1 MTVRIGSNV
10 IAPGIASNEEF
21 LEGLSEDKTA
31 TVKQLREEF
40 SRVDRLPLFAPMR
53 SPYLLNDVSWLRSDT
68 FSWHNG
74 DIYISAY
81 NLLATLY
88 TDNSA
93 TTASDT
99 IEGITITYKRVS
111 NGMKICDSDQENN
124 LINLYNSV
132 GVAWYFLIDTT
143 DKKFKLPRNK
153 FDFTGFRTAAG
164 DYVEESLP
172 NITGEVHAGISQ
184 RALGWSGSGAFKGYK
199 VTGNNANPASLS
211 NTADHNNGF
220 EFDASLSSSTYKDN
234 APVQERAVQ
243 SYLYFYVGRF
253 TPTSIEQSAGL
264 NTEALDDKADKD
276 LGNLSTSGQS
286 RFQAPLVSGTN
297 IKTINGNS
305 VLGSGDVSISAGAN
319 IDLSNLSAM
328 GNDKFVTKD
337 TEQTITKHKTFTSA
351 PSIKNTNLPSN
362 STIPASGENN
372 VWLYANANDDS
383 YIGGIGFSVTT
394 TASRTLLFARKN
406 INGTDYTCYSGN
418 IIGNDGSTYF
428 IVPTPSSAVDNS
440 TKAAT
445 TAWVRNHCCTTAATT
460 TSSASKDAP
469 AYVVENYRS
478 GENWYRVWSDGWIEQ
493 GGVQTNNTSGSTS
506 YTVSL
511 LKAFVTTDY
520 TAMRAPV
527 WGASWGQASSDGYTT
542 GIFSKTTTYFT
553 CATHASGIASKIMWY
568 ACGY

>member
-184 RALGWSGSGAFKGYK
+184 RALGWSGSGVFKGYK

-319 IDLSNLSAM
+319 IDLSNLSTT
-328 GNDKFVTKD
+328 GNAKFQASITGGAS
-337 TEQTITKHKTFTSA
+337 TITS
-351 PSIKNTNLPSN
+351 SDL
-362 STIPASGENN
+362 
-372 VWLYANANDDS
+372 
-383 YIGGIGFSVTT
+383 
-394 TASRTLLFARKN
+394 TASRALISDTNGKVAASSITSTKLEYLTDVTSNIQAQ
-406 INGTDYTCYSGN
+406 INGK
-418 IIGNDGSTYF
+418 
-428 IVPTPSSAVDNS
+428 VSSASPALTGTPTAPTAAS
-440 TKAAT
+440 TVNNTQIAT
-445 TAWVRNHCCTTAATT
+445 TAYVVAHRCTTAATT
-460 TSSASKDAP
+460 TSSASIYNPAVIVANYKNGDA
-469 AYVVENYRS
+469 
-478 GENWYRVWSDGWIEQ
+478 WYRKWSDGWIEQ
-493 GGVQTNNTSGSTS
+493 GGLASSNLADVNQTVNLNVAFTTTN
-506 YTVSL
+506 YTVVAS
-511 LKAFVTTDY
+511 
-520 TAMRAPV
+520 P
-527 WGASWGQASSDGYTT
+527 GAAQGNNDLRHCAV
-542 GIFSKTTTYFT
+542 INKTTTSFT
-553 CATHASGIASKIMWY
+553 FIFSSTKMWY

>member
-93 TTASDT
+93 TTSSDT

-172 NITGEVHAGISQ
+172 NITGEVHAEISQ
-184 RALGWSGSGAFKGYK
+184 RALGWSGSGVFKGYK

-276 LGNLSTSGQS
+276 LGNLSTG
-286 RFQAPLVSGTN
+286 LTN
-297 IKTINGNS
+297 TIC
-305 VLGSGDVSISAGAN
+305 IMTPTT
-319 IDLSNLSAM
+319 LS
-328 GNDKFVTKD
+328 
-337 TEQTITKHKTFTSA
+337 
-351 PSIKNTNLPSN
+351 
-362 STIPASGENN
+362 
-372 VWLYANANDDS
+372 
-383 YIGGIGFSVTT
+383 
-394 TASRTLLFARKN
+394 TASSARPAV
-406 INGTDYTCYSGN
+406 
-418 IIGNDGSTYF
+418 II
-428 IVPTPSSAVDNS
+428 
-440 TKAAT
+440 
-445 TAWVRNHCCTTAATT
+445 
-460 TSSASKDAP
+460 
-469 AYVVENYRS
+469 ENYRN
-478 GENWYRVWSDGWIEQ
+478 GTEWYRVWSDGWIEQ
-493 GGVQTNNTSGSTS
+493 GGVTGTARGTE
-506 YTVSL
+506 TVTY
-511 LKAFVTTDY
+511 LKAFSDTNYFITKNANSTY
-520 TAMRAPV
+520 SAS
-527 WGASWGQASSDGYTT
+527 GASPAEQSCYNLTTT
-542 GIFSKTTTYFT
+542 GFTTMNVGSSYGQ
-553 CATHASGIASKIMWY
+553 SPSPWY